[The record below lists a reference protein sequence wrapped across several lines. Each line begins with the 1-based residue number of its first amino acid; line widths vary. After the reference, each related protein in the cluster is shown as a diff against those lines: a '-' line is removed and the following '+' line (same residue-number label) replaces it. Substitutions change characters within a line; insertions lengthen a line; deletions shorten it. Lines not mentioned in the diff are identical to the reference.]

1 MNTRHPYRDTPMV
14 PEPFEAQLPPPE
26 PPTFSPPPIKNDP
39 AEVARAMR
47 AIQSHKPGP
56 KPRSKFNP

>member
-1 MNTRHPYRDTPMV
+1 MNTRHPYHGPPMT
-14 PEPFEAQLPPPE
+14 PEPYQPPPLN
-26 PPTFSPPPIKNDP
+26 PPKFAPPPIKNDP